1 MTYLEPRNSESA
13 GHATGEPEVFYCT
26 QYYYF
31 GYEGLRV
38 TEAETQEGPEISGK

>member
-1 MTYLEPRNSESA
+1 MTYLEAQISESA

-38 TEAETQEGPEISGK
+38 TEAETLEGPENPGT